1 MGLSEEEA
9 HRFKPYRPVGCIH
22 CNRGFKGRTAVQEVL
37 YFTREIRQL
46 IMDSGES
53 IDETALR
60 RLAIDQGM
68 RTLRQSAVELM
79 KQGLT
84 TVEEVN
90 GTTLAD

>member
-1 MGLSEEEA
+1 
-9 HRFKPYRPVGCIH
+9 
-22 CNRGFKGRTAVQEVL
+22 
-37 YFTREIRQL
+37 
-46 IMDSGES
+46 MDSGES